1 MDKQEKLDE
10 IIKTISVREIRVSK
24 TLVSPKT
31 GNSHTVELV
40 ADLGGEDVPSS
51 IIATHILGLKAETTA
66 MLHLSLSD
74 DVPTEE
80 RTERMKSLKTSYSIL
95 IASEMENI

>member
-1 MDKQEKLDE
+1 MSKQEKLDT
-10 IIKTISVREIRVSK
+10 IIRTISVREVRVSK

-40 ADLGGEDVPSS
+40 AEVGEDDVSS
-51 IIATHILGLKAETTA
+51 CIIATHILGLKAETTA
-66 MLHLSLSD
+66 MQHLSLSD
-74 DVPTEE
+74 GIPTEE
-80 RTERMKSLKTSYSIL
+80 RIKRMKSLKTSYSIL